1 MVSRFEREVE
11 VSRHKQKCVYFQ
23 MGEIDTV
30 QLATQIG
37 TYLKTTAR
45 QVAHEEPCFLRFHTS
60 EALSSREMCHAVN

>member
-45 QVAHEEPCFLRFHTS
+45 QDSAPMRRTPG
-60 EALSSREMCHAVN
+60 R

>member
-1 MVSRFEREVE
+1 
-11 VSRHKQKCVYFQ
+11 